1 MADPSATTRCTP
13 AEANRSRIA
22 SRRGPQKANVAIQRS
37 MLIAIW
43 HMGREGTLYDD
54 PGGDYFTTL
63 HPERTK
69 NRALHQLQDMG
80 YTVTLNR
87 AG

>member
-1 MADPSATTRCTP
+1 MPNCLPS
-13 AEANRSRIA
+13 RSAVYRRRA
-22 SRRGPQKANVAIQRS
+22 SSAHGPR
-37 MLIAIW
+37 
-43 HMGREGTLYDD
+43 GTLYDD
-54 PGGDYFTTL
+54 PGGHYFTTP

-69 NRALHQLQDMG
+69 SRALHQLQDMG

>member
-1 MADPSATTRCTP
+1 
-13 AEANRSRIA
+13 
-22 SRRGPQKANVAIQRS
+22 

-43 HMGREGTLYDD
+43 HLSRDE
-54 PGGDYFTTL
+54 PSTT
-63 HPERTK
+63 PAATSSPPCTPKRTK